1 MTTRFTDLTQQNIE
15 ALQAWHLRAFAGMR
29 YANDNPRYREPAGA
43 ALDSYFKVIEKAGR
57 IYHSALWDEHNGL
70 DHRNKLVP

>member
-29 YANDNPRYREPAGA
+29 CANDTPRYRELAGA
-43 ALDSYFKVIEKAGR
+43 ALDSYFEVIEKAGR
-57 IYHSALWDEHNGL
+57 HYHSALWGENNWL
-70 DHRNKLVP
+70 DHRNRLVP

>member
-29 YANDNPRYREPAGA
+29 CANDNPRYRELAGA
-43 ALDSYFKVIEKAGR
+43 ALDSYFEVIEKAGR
-57 IYHSALWDEHNGL
+57 HYHSALWGENNWL
-70 DHRNKLVP
+70 DHRNRLVP